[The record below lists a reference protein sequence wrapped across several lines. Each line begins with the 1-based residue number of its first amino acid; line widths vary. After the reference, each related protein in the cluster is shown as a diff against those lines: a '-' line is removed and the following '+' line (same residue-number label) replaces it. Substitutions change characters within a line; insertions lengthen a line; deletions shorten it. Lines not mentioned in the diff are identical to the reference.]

1 MPSLWVWN
9 GNTMEA
15 EILQSLLRGGGW
27 LLRWKE
33 LGGSQAED
41 HHLPQDKKNQQVG
54 LKPRR
59 AERGQEIAHL
69 RQLVREEGGRNP

>member
-15 EILQSLLRGGGW
+15 EILQSLLRGGGG

-41 HHLPQDKKNQQVG
+41 HLP
-54 LKPRR
+54 
-59 AERGQEIAHL
+59 
-69 RQLVREEGGRNP
+69 

>member
-9 GNTMEA
+9 GNTMET
-15 EILQSLLRGGGW
+15 EILQSLLRGGGG

-41 HHLPQDKKNQQVG
+41 HLPQDKKTSKQD
-54 LKPRR
+54 
-59 AERGQEIAHL
+59 
-69 RQLVREEGGRNP
+69 

>member
-15 EILQSLLRGGGW
+15 EILQSLLRGGGR

-33 LGGSQAED
+33 LGDSQAED
-41 HHLPQDKKNQQVG
+41 HHLPQAKKTSKQD
-54 LKPRR
+54 
-59 AERGQEIAHL
+59 
-69 RQLVREEGGRNP
+69 